1 MKKGSKKITPMTKQ
15 IKRREFLIKG
25 SCAGIACCALLMNAK
40 TLALGSWPK
49 PADEEPVDPK
59 VLNYCG
65 YACPADCKFLVAS
78 QKNDPE
84 LKKEAYT
91 IWKIK
96 EKYNID
102 FDPET
107 IFCFG
112 CKNTEKPEGVVLKN
126 CTVRTCARSKGL
138 DCCIE
143 CGELKECT
151 KELWSQFP
159 DFRLAVIEMQKK
171 YRDGL

>member
-1 MKKGSKKITPMTKQ
+1 MPKQ
-15 IKRREFLIKG
+15 IRRREFLIKG
-25 SCAGIACCALLMNAK
+25 SCAGIACCALLMSAK
-40 TLALGSWPK
+40 ASSFGKLLTIAE
-49 PADEEPVDPK
+49 DEPIDPK
-59 VLNYCG
+59 RLNYCG
-65 YACPADCKFLVAS
+65 YTCPSDCKFLIAS
-78 QKNDPE
+78 VKNDPE

-107 IFCFG
+107 IFCYG

-126 CTVRTCARSKGL
+126 CTVRKCALSKGL
-138 DCCIE
+138 NCCIE
-143 CGELKECT
+143 CSELSGCT

-159 DFRLAVIEMQKK
+159 DFRQYVIELQKK
-171 YRDGL
+171 YQSAKEGV

>member
-1 MKKGSKKITPMTKQ
+1 MPKQ

-25 SCAGIACCALLMNAK
+25 SCAGIAGCALLMSAK
-40 TLALGSWPK
+40 ASPFGKLLTMAE
-49 PADEEPVDPK
+49 DEPIDPK
-59 VLNYCG
+59 RLNYCG
-65 YACPADCKFLVAS
+65 YTCPSDCKFLIAS
-78 QKNDPE
+78 VKNDPE

-107 IFCFG
+107 IFCYG

-126 CTVRTCARSKGL
+126 CTVRKCALSKGL
-138 DCCIE
+138 NCCIE
-143 CGELKECT
+143 CSELSGCT

-159 DFRLAVIEMQKK
+159 DFRQYVIELQKK
-171 YRDGL
+171 YQSAKEGV

>member
-1 MKKGSKKITPMTKQ
+1 MSKQ
-15 IKRREFLIKG
+15 IKRREFLLKG
-25 SCAGIACCALLMNAK
+25 SCAGIACCALLMNVKAMSF
-40 TLALGSWPK
+40 GSLLK
-49 PADEEPVDPK
+49 PADNEPVDPK
-59 VLNYCG
+59 ALNYCG
-65 YACPADCKFLVAS
+65 YTCPPDCKFLVAS
-78 QKNDPE
+78 LKDDPE

-126 CTVRTCARSKGL
+126 CTVRNCARTKGF

-143 CGELKECT
+143 CKELSECT
-151 KELWSQFP
+151 KALWSQFP
-159 DFRLAVIEMQKK
+159 DFKQFVIEMQKK
-171 YRDGL
+171 YREGL

>member
-1 MKKGSKKITPMTKQ
+1 M
-15 IKRREFLIKG
+15 
-25 SCAGIACCALLMNAK
+25 
-40 TLALGSWPK
+40 
-49 PADEEPVDPK
+49 
-59 VLNYCG
+59 
-65 YACPADCKFLVAS
+65 AS
-78 QKNDPE
+78 VKNDPE

-107 IFCFG
+107 IFCYG

-126 CTVRTCARSKGL
+126 CTVRKCVLSKGL
-138 DCCIE
+138 NCCIE
-143 CGELKECT
+143 CSELSGCT

-159 DFRLAVIEMQKK
+159 DFRQYVIEMQKK
-171 YRDGL
+171 YQSAKEGV

>member
-1 MKKGSKKITPMTKQ
+1 MPKQ

-25 SCAGIACCALLMNAK
+25 SCAGIACCALLMSAK
-40 TLALGSWPK
+40 ASPFGKLLTMAE
-49 PADEEPVDPK
+49 DEPIDPK
-59 VLNYCG
+59 RLNYCG
-65 YACPADCKFLVAS
+65 YTCPSDCKFLIAS
-78 QKNDPE
+78 VKNDPE

-107 IFCFG
+107 IFCYG

-126 CTVRTCARSKGL
+126 CTVRKCALSKGL
-138 DCCIE
+138 NCCIE
-143 CGELKECT
+143 CSELSGCT

-159 DFRLAVIEMQKK
+159 DFRQYVIELQKK
-171 YRDGL
+171 YQSVKEGV